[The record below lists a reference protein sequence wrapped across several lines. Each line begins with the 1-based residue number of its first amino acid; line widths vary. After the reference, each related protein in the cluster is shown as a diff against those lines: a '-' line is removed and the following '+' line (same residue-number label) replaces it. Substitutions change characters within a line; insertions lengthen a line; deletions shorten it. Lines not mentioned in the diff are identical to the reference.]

1 MEMIGFYREMDPEN
15 DAVFREPIGD
25 KVRDRTP
32 YPKAEIK
39 RYLDSGHPIFD
50 IMESTIDVVEGAF
63 RVPGGSSLLS
73 DGRFVWRVDLAAHVE
88 RYHLE
93 LPANSSSMPA
103 TTDSRCLLRIC
114 RPCAPSPR
122 LRRAPWGSAWSADRL
137 GVAAHPLELR
147 HVLEAFG
154 ELP

>member
-25 KVRDRTP
+25 KARDRTP

-88 RYHLE
+88 RYDLE
-93 LPANSSSMPA
+93 LPAEFVEHAGNHGFSMPA
-103 TTDSRCLLRIC
+103 EDLPTLRAVSEAASIALGFRVVGGSC
-114 RPCAPSPR
+114 GGGRPPA
-122 LRRAPWGSAWSADRL
+122 
-137 GVAAHPLELR
+137 
-147 HVLEAFG
+147 
-154 ELP
+154 